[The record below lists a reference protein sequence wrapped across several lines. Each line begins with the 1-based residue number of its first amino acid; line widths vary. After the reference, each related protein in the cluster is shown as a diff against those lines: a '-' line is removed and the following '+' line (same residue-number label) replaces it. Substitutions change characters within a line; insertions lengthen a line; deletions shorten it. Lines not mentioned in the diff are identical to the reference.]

1 MNVAF
6 AAQSSSSDPFES
18 ISGFFDSGVWSVA
31 QFLIQAFV
39 FLLWISLIWWTYQ
52 DARRRTHSPGFIWGA
67 VALSTVIPFLG
78 TVIYLVLR
86 PPEYLDDARERE
98 LELIALERRLGVIGD
113 EEGQRLMGRIMEREG
128 VSSGSAPNVS
138 TALREAGAATREDIR
153 DLDLRLTE
161 LEFRLRA
168 DRSPDGAAR
177 KGVEPGV
184 RSSRPTART
193 IEPPD
198 TGGDTGRGM
207 IRRIRRSVN
216 PDPEA
221 RID

>member
-1 MNVAF
+1 VNVAS
-6 AAQSSSSDPFES
+6 AAGSSAAKSSSDPFES
-18 ISGFFDSGVWSVA
+18 ISNFFSSSVWGVA
-31 QFLIQAFV
+31 QFLIQVFV

-52 DARRRTHSPGFIWGA
+52 DARRRTHSQGFIWGA
-67 VALSTVIPFLG
+67 VALSTLIPFLG

-98 LELIALERRLGVIGD
+98 LELIALESRIGASGD
-113 EEGQRLMGRIMEREG
+113 EESQRLMGRIMEREG
-128 VSSGSAPNVS
+128 VSGGKPGIQN
-138 TALREAGAATREDIR
+138 ALREAGAATREDIR

-161 LEFRLRA
+161 LEFRLRKE
-168 DRSPDGAAR
+168 RSPEGAAR
-177 KGVEPGV
+177 TRVEPGTRPSA
-184 RSSRPTART
+184 RSVEAG
-193 IEPPD
+193 E
-198 TGGDTGRGM
+198 GGDTGRGM